1 MAGRGPGGRRAA
13 AIAGIATIVGM
24 HRFGSS
30 TLPLLLLAACHN
42 DGTPT
47 TEGPGATMHETG
59 EAGTADETGPD
70 VPTGASQ
77 GTDTTITGVVT
88 EDPPTSESAGDSVG
102 ETTGE
107 ATLTLVLVG
116 AGTVTVEPGGD
127 SCSDPQCSFLLP
139 PGDVTLTATPAAGGT
154 FSGWSGDC
162 MGAAPETGVFVS
174 GETSCTATFVNL
186 PDGALPV
193 AISASREVV
202 RVPADDAPASDS
214 ESLLKIVGDVPPIAV
229 TWSVRAADDG
239 SEVASSDQ
247 LEYVFTCPAGRRD
260 YDVRATVSDGKVLAT
275 LFERRLLTCTLP
287 RSDAGRK
294 VHTADIAQSSYF
306 QNGQIGGV
314 KVMPGDLVRIS
325 GAAKADFAFFNF
337 QGEPGQPIHVINDGP
352 VSNVDTSW
360 LMHLINCR
368 HVIIDGLGDDGL
380 THGIKLAN
388 AKDGGQAVF
397 VRNYTQGSNTSAG
410 STDIEIFGVEV
421 ADGPDS
427 GFRIWNGGSE
437 QFNASNWKLENLRLH
452 HNYVHDVAA
461 EGFYVGYYTDNVD
474 LQPTSYPL
482 TDAKVY
488 RNTVKDAGWDGMQ
501 FGSCVSGLEVHDNV
515 VTGSGKADMAN
526 QRSSLQ
532 WNPGNSGA
540 AYGNRFIG
548 GVGVDLQVGCTGGD
562 TVMFGNVFIGSEAG
576 FYVHAGQSKGPRY
589 WLFGN
594 TVGSPMAAGL
604 RLNMT
609 SAPGKCDPGE
619 VLSEL
624 HYASNLLVGA
634 SDKAW
639 EFAGGT
645 ADTENWTVAP
655 NLAWNGDPG
664 ELCLDAELAPTCADS
679 AALAGDGAT
688 LEQLGLTAAELP
700 GGHFVDVD
708 GRVLAGPSNYGAHQA
723 ASD

>member
-1 MAGRGPGGRRAA
+1 MA
-13 AIAGIATIVGM
+13 
-24 HRFGSS
+24 
-30 TLPLLLLAACHN
+30 LLAACTG
-42 DGTPT
+42 DGGST
-47 TEGPGATMHETG
+47 TEGPGGTG
-59 EAGTADETGPD
+59 ASEGSDAGVTEDTGGD
-70 VPTGASQ
+70 VPTGA
-77 GTDTTITGVVT
+77 GTDTTITSAAAT
-88 EDPPTSESAGDSVG
+88 EEPPGTDSVG
-102 ETTGE
+102 ESAGEQTTGE

-116 AGTVTVEPGGD
+116 AGTVSVEPGGE
-127 SCSDPQCSFLLP
+127 SCSESQCSFSLP
-139 PGDVTLTATPAAGGT
+139 PGAVTRTAAPAAGGT
-154 FSGWSGDC
+154 FMGWSGDC
-162 MGAAPETGVFVS
+162 AGVDLETSVSVS
-174 GETSCTATFVNL
+174 GETSCTATFANL

-202 RVPADDAPASDS
+202 RVPAADAPASDS
-214 ESLLKIVGDVPPIAV
+214 ESLLKIVGDVQPVAV

-247 LEYVFTCPAGRRD
+247 LEYLFTCPAGRRE

-287 RSDAGRK
+287 RSDAGRT
-294 VHTADIAQSSYF
+294 VHTANIGQSSYF
-306 QNGQIGGV
+306 QNGQIAGK

-337 QGEPGQPIHVINDGP
+337 QGEPGKPIHVINDGP
-352 VSNVDTSW
+352 VSNADTSW

-368 HVIIDGLGDDGL
+368 HVIVDGLGEDGL
-380 THGIKLAN
+380 AYGIKLAN

-410 STDIEIFGVEV
+410 STDIEMFGIEI

-437 QFNASNWKLENLRLH
+437 QFNASNWKFENLRLH
-452 HNYVHDVAA
+452 HNYVHDVTA
-461 EGFYVGYYTDNVD
+461 EGFYVGYFTDNID

-488 RNTVKDAGWDGMQ
+488 RNTVEDAGWDGMQ

-515 VTGSGKADMAN
+515 VTGSGKAGMVN

-540 AYGNRFIG
+540 AYGNRFVG

-576 FYVHAGQSKGPRY
+576 FYMHAGQSAGPKY

-594 TVGSPMAAGL
+594 TIGSPTAPGL
-604 RLNMT
+604 RVNMT
-609 SAPGKCDPGE
+609 SAPGKCNPGQ

-624 HYASNLLVGA
+624 HYASNLVVGP

-639 EFAGGT
+639 EFAGGS
-645 ADTENWTVAP
+645 ADTASWTVAP
-655 NLAWNGDPG
+655 NLAWNKPPADA
-664 ELCLDAELAPTCADS
+664 CLDAELAPTCADS
-679 AALAGDGAT
+679 EALAGDGAT
-688 LEQLGLTAAELP
+688 LEQMGLSAAALP

-723 ASD
+723 ASE